1 MCITTWET
9 GLEKELHQDL
19 SLASTWPTIFM
30 ISLLLYLPLYKYR
43 LLSVA
48 RVYIELQSMQCSKIV
63 QCIAYSMAT
72 VASIWL
78 LTH

>member
-19 SLASTWPTIFM
+19 SLASTWLTIFM
-30 ISLLLYLPLYKYR
+30 ISLLLYLPLYNSR

-48 RVYIELQSMQCSKIV
+48 RVYMELQSMQCSKIV
-63 QCIAYSMAT
+63 QWIAYSMAT